1 MNLRKNI
8 GLDIL
13 SYFHSFV
20 LFWGIYPLIGKAYI
34 YDSFHPMTFCS
45 VGLLLFL
52 PIISSQYL
60 IRHTKHLW
68 SYLLFGIGIS
78 YFTGI
83 LAEGISNYLSLP
95 KLTHRILASLL
106 SLLLFLIHG
115 YIRIKKSQLQK
126 SFQELPN
133 SSTEKIDYTKLEL
146 PMFLDAPHPLHWIW
160 FVLLYFVGVFLK
172 DDFLWHFAFY
182 LLLTDIILCFIHQY
196 ISRFFSYLSG
206 HLKDVTVPLQ
216 TMKKTVNIILL
227 CILPL
232 LFLFVLPALLYG
244 KEPLTEIK
252 PKPITIE
259 YHQEFGT
266 QTNEPVQQA
275 NPDMMFG
282 EVEPL
287 FEIPEW
293 LEKLMNILPY
303 VICIVIVIVLLI
315 AIYNACRR
323 AGKFFA
329 SETEDEIEFLDKGF
343 SDTGSFLSVSKEKGR
358 FSPNMKVRKLYK
370 KVLRKAYRK
379 NTPSPSYTPFELE
392 KNAGF
397 DATDNFHKELH
408 YYYEKARY
416 SKDGCSEEDAQ
427 KIIKGYKA

>member
-1 MNLRKNI
+1 MKIKEIEDKKMMDLIDNI
-8 GLDIL
+8 KQ
-13 SYFHSFV
+13 
-20 LFWGIYPLIGKAYI
+20 KALEEHI
-34 YDSFHPMTFCS
+34 
-45 VGLLLFL
+45 
-52 PIISSQYL
+52 PIIMDDTL
-60 IRHTKHLW
+60 EVID
-68 SYLLFGIGIS
+68 
-78 YFTGI
+78 
-83 LAEGISNYLSLP
+83 
-95 KLTHRILASLL
+95 
-106 SLLLFLIHG
+106 
-115 YIRIKKSQLQK
+115 
-126 SFQELPN
+126 
-133 SSTEKIDYTKLEL
+133 KI
-146 PMFLDAPHPLHWIW
+146 
-160 FVLLYFVGVFLK
+160 
-172 DDFLWHFAFY
+172 
-182 LLLTDIILCFIHQY
+182 
-196 ISRFFSYLSG
+196 
-206 HLKDVTVPLQ
+206 
-216 TMKKTVNIILL
+216 
-227 CILPL
+227 
-232 LFLFVLPALLYG
+232 
-244 KEPLTEIK
+244 LTEIK

-303 VICIVIVIVLLI
+303 VICIVMVIVLLI